1 MDPSRTDHR
10 RRLGAAAEAIC
21 EQRLRERGWTILD
34 RNWRIRMGEV
44 DLIARDGRTIV
55 FIEVKAAAAGSV
67 AGPERPAMAVGRNK
81 QRRLRR
87 LASAWLSARGHRLAW
102 DEVRFDVVGISFDR
116 EGMVG
121 SWEHVEGAF

>member
-1 MDPSRTDHR
+1 MDHR
-10 RRLGAAAEAIC
+10 RTLGTAAEALC
-21 EQRLRERGWTILD
+21 EQHLRRRGWSILE

-67 AGPERPAMAVGRNK
+67 AGPERPVLAVGRNK

-87 LASAWLSARGHRLAW
+87 LASAWLSARGHRLTW
-102 DEVRFDVVGISFDR
+102 DEIRFDVVGVGFDHD
-116 EGMVG
+116 GMAA
-121 SWEHVEGAF
+121 SWEHIEGAF